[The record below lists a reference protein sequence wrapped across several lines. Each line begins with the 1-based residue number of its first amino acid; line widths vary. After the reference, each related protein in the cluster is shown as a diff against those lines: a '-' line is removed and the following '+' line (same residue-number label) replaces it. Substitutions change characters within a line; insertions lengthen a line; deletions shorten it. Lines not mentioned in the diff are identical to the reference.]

1 MLNRK
6 DRRRA
11 KKFKETIK
19 FDNLWD
25 TSVSPSIAA
34 MVEKENLDTAIRPLV
49 GEALRCLNGARFPSG
64 LKPEQLSSL
73 GCAMRLPVTDENG
86 SSFDLAFMFDFANS
100 KAVILFPHEGPGVF
114 ASMMSGDIEIFI
126 PGLNEVRT
134 FR

>member
-49 GEALRCLNGARFPSG
+49 GEALRCLNGAPLPSG
-64 LKPEQLSSL
+64 LKPEQLCSL
-73 GCAMRLPVTDENG
+73 GCAMRLPVIDENG
-86 SSFDLAFMFDFANS
+86 SSLDLAFMFDFVNS
-100 KAVILFPHEGPGVF
+100 KAVILFPHEMPRVF
-114 ASMMSGDIEIFI
+114 ASMTSGDIEIFI
-126 PGLNEVRT
+126 PDGNEVRT